1 MPNIKSAK
9 KRAALSKERQLK
21 NASAKAS
28 MRNRIQVFRDAVT
41 NDAEDKQELLV
52 SAISSIDKAAKNN
65 LIHKRTADRQKS
77 RLEKSIKA

>member
-9 KRAALSKERQLK
+9 KRDALSKQKQLK
-21 NASAKAS
+21 NASAKSS
-28 MRNRIQVFRDAVT
+28 MRNKIQVFRNAVA

-52 SAISSIDKAAKNN
+52 TAISSIDKAAKNN
-65 LIHKRTADRQKS
+65 LIHKKTADRQKS

>member
-9 KRAALSKERQLK
+9 KRAALSNEKQLK

-28 MRNRIQVFRDAVT
+28 MRNRIQTFRNAVA
-41 NDAEDKQELLV
+41 NDADNKQELLV

-77 RLEKSIKA
+77 RLEKSMKA